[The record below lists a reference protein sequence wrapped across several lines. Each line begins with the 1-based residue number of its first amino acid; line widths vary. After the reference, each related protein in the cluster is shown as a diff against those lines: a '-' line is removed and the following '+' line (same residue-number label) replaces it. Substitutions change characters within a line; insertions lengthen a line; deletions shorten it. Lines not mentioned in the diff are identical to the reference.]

1 MVNNKGL
8 KMIPVLLL
16 LCVCSTINCL
26 KSSFTISKTYLKSSS
41 METSIISMGKLKIF
55 EEG

>member
-1 MVNNKGL
+1 MVNKGL